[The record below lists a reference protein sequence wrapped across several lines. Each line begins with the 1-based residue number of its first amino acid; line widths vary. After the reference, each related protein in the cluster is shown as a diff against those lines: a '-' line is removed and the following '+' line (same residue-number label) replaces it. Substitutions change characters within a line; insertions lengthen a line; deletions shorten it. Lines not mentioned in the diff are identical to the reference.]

1 MLLVDIKMRVDID
14 AAVVGVL
21 SHNYIDTY
29 RIILRNKNKQECTII
44 TSHLHALRYSLGISA
59 SFNSDVSTSAIR
71 FF

>member
-29 RIILRNKNKQECTII
+29 RIILRNKNTTRKYHYHVSS
-44 TSHLHALRYSLGISA
+44 SHPQI
-59 SFNSDVSTSAIR
+59 
-71 FF
+71 